1 MRKGKNGQADLDKGF
16 KTGYFSFFNH
26 QACVFYLCDMNYRAV
41 QEKRKHLK
49 YQGFLPWNK
58 GRSIGQSKKTVQYS
72 YPCPYGCGGWIW
84 TTDLRVMSCYR
95 QFNPLISSA
104 FRPFSFQKT
113 AKSRRSYAAC
123 SAGIFP
129 VLGQVMGQS
138 SNTLSEIRH
147 YKTKH
152 PNGGA
157 RSKEQWLAGHKL
169 HSKRLIH
176 WSTLQ

>member
-72 YPCPYGCGGWIW
+72 YPCPYVCGLQSGYLQPERSGLPAGGTFVPYKRFAAGKTLAQAESTPAEHVKFTVVSIK
-84 TTDLRVMSCYR
+84 RIQVQSYISQ
-95 QFNPLISSA
+95 QFQN
-104 FRPFSFQKT
+104 FR
-113 AKSRRSYAAC
+113 
-123 SAGIFP
+123 I
-129 VLGQVMGQS
+129 
-138 SNTLSEIRH
+138 
-147 YKTKH
+147 
-152 PNGGA
+152 
-157 RSKEQWLAGHKL
+157 
-169 HSKRLIH
+169 
-176 WSTLQ
+176 

>member
-72 YPCPYGCGGWIW
+72 YPCPYETELQSGYFRYIRYYFTILKGTIYCFIVADHCKKSKCLFGAPSLFFGQIFSITFLPIHRAFDHIHDHLVKLCG
-84 TTDLRVMSCYR
+84 V
-95 QFNPLISSA
+95 F
-104 FRPFSFQKT
+104 
-113 AKSRRSYAAC
+113 
-123 SAGIFP
+123 
-129 VLGQVMGQS
+129 
-138 SNTLSEIRH
+138 
-147 YKTKH
+147 
-152 PNGGA
+152 
-157 RSKEQWLAGHKL
+157 
-169 HSKRLIH
+169 
-176 WSTLQ
+176 

>member
-72 YPCPYGCGGWIW
+72 YPCPYEPGLQSG
-84 TTDLRVMSCYR
+84 Y
-95 QFNPLISSA
+95 
-104 FRPFSFQKT
+104 FSVVT
-113 AKSRRSYAAC
+113 
-123 SAGIFP
+123 IFP
-129 VLGQVMGQS
+129 LSGGRS
-138 SNTLSEIRH
+138 PPYESFTGNTILERKYLAHCKYAKGPI
-147 YKTKH
+147 YKMSRISF
-152 PNGGA
+152 G
-157 RSKEQWLAGHKL
+157 
-169 HSKRLIH
+169 I
-176 WSTLQ
+176 